1 MVLIMD
7 LSWCSYQIMSNLEVS
22 RGNHV
27 DRIEIL
33 EGTKKNYDQDN

>member
-7 LSWCSYQIMSNLEVS
+7 LLWCSYQIMSNLEAS
-22 RGNHV
+22 RGNRV

-33 EGTKKNYDQDN
+33 EGAR